1 MNFLAHLY
9 LAGDKP
15 ESIIGNFIADHVKG
29 NAIDTY
35 SEGIQ
40 KGIRFH
46 RSIDEFT
53 DNNDIVHEAV
63 IRLRPEFRKYAGV
76 VLDMYYDHFLAN
88 AWSEFS
94 NEKLIDFTHR
104 MFEVVKSAHFLL
116 PARSKY
122 ILPYMM
128 TDNWLVNYKNFD
140 GLHRALEGISR
151 RTKFESNLENAVEFL
166 KKDYEYYRLSFNQFF
181 PQVIE
186 FSKTIKE

>member
-9 LAGDKP
+9 LAGNDP

-29 NAIDTY
+29 SAIDTY
-35 SEGIQ
+35 SQGVI

-46 RSIDEFT
+46 RSVDEFT

-63 IRLRPEFRKYAGV
+63 VRLRPAFRKYAGV

-88 AWSEFS
+88 AWDEYS
-94 NEKLIDFTHR
+94 NEELFDFTRR
-104 MFEVVKSAHFLL
+104 MFEVIKASHHIL

-128 TDNWLVNYKNFD
+128 ADNWLMNYKYFD
-140 GLHRALEGISR
+140 GLHKALSGISR
-151 RTKFESNLENAVEFL
+151 RTKFESNLESAVENL
-166 KKDYEYYRLSFNQFF
+166 KNDYDYYKESFNQFF
-181 PQVIE
+181 PQLIE
-186 FSKTIKE
+186 FSRT